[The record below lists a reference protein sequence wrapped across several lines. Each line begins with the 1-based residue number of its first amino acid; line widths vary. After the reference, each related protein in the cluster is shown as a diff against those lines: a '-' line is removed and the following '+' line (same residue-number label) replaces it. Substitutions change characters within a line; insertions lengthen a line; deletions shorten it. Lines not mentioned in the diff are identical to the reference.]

1 MILNG
6 YLPSPWSVSNYSEIT
21 MNDWFGNKIS
31 LPAVSSL
38 SLVFSI
44 ANMIRAANVL
54 GIYKTYGTSGE
65 FKFYYILF
73 CLSLGISY
81 KMIYAMISASK
92 MFLLG
97 KIFDYLPFLITS
109 TMFRIVMI

>member
-6 YLPSPWSVSNYSEIT
+6 YLPSPWSVSNYVEIT
-21 MNDWFGNKIS
+21 VNDWFDNKIT

-65 FKFYYILF
+65 FNFYHISV
-73 CLSLGISY
+73 LSLGISY